1 MSRDCCNTES
11 SCCNPC
17 GGYGNEVSGFGGSC
31 LYILAILLIFGGGGS
46 GPGSFWGDYNNIYR
60 CSGFNSA
67 WCNNS
72 RFNNFNNGIFNNDTS
87 GNNSFSS
94 NTLSNSNF
102 SNSNIAGL
110 ISGLSGNGNFDIG
123 NLTNFTN

>member
-1 MSRDCCNTES
+1 MSRNCCNTTS

-17 GGYGNEVSGFGGSC
+17 DGYGIFSFGGAW
-31 LYILAILLIFGGGGS
+31 LYILAIMLIFGGGGF
-46 GPGSFWGDYNNIYR
+46 GPGSFFGDYNNIYR
-60 CSGFNSA
+60 CSGFNTG
-67 WCNNS
+67 WCNDSGSNNS
-72 RFNNFNNGIFNNDTS
+72 IFNNS
-87 GNNSFSS
+87 NFSS

-123 NLTNFTN
+123 NLTDFTN